1 MIHHRTKQEVRRYDI
16 FKGIITVL
24 LLLLLFFLVNQAPAE
39 MADVTPP
46 DEEIAEVALTAPQLL
61 SPAPGT
67 AVEPGLVEFS
77 GMGVPL
83 STAALLVDGTQA
95 AQTAVLEDGSWQMSA
110 ELAAGPRSIELQT
123 LDAGGNIAAAAPA
136 FTLNVNTM
144 DAEMPLVDAG
154 DVDVT
159 LPALSLPAAGLA
171 AGIGALSGTGEPG
184 YDMGVSVDGQ
194 ELARTTVDP
203 DGTWSLDVPLEPGRR
218 ALTLQLYTADGIP
231 AGSATEIEVDVAE
244 PVLPTV
250 DLPVEDVAGGEFTLS
265 GTGAPGARILLYAGS
280 VALGEAVVNE
290 DGTWQLPVT
299 LESGDYE
306 IDVAAIGADGAE
318 TERMPAISLPV
329 LPATDEAAVTGTVT
343 YVQRIALPPDAVITV
358 QLQDVSRA
366 GAPAEIIGEQ
376 VIPADGAQVPFEF
389 AVPYNPADIVEGNTY
404 ALRATI
410 NDADGNLLFTSD
422 TVIPVITGDN
432 PTENVEIVTVQ
443 VPATA
448 DGEVAVSGTVTYLQ
462 RSALSPTDTVTVQ
475 VQDTSLAD
483 APATVIGE
491 QVITVGDQQVPID
504 YSVAYDPA
512 EIVDN
517 HTYTMSARIEDAD
530 GNLLFI
536 NDTVIPVITRG
547 NPTTDVEIMTVPVD
561 SAATDSSAATV
572 SGTVT
577 YPQRI
582 ALPPDAVLEVSLQ
595 DISTPGAAAQE
606 LGKVTIPTASRQV
619 PIPFEISYDPA
630 EIVDNHTYAVRA
642 RILDGNGDLIWTSD
656 SVTPVITN
664 GNPTEDV
671 EIVVVPVQTA
681 VAPDVEFDPNAETAV
696 EAADGAET
704 FNTLLNGLEAA
715 GLAEMLS
722 DPEAT
727 FTLFAPTDAAFDA
740 LPPEVVAAWNAN
752 PARYAEMMSYLVVE
766 GAYAPEDL
774 RDGQVLRSIAGTNI
788 AINKEGEK
796 VFVNGEPTAN
806 SVVAGNSVVYALN
819 RVILA
824 PLRPGVVPPLID
836 EKGVPVFKGPLLTVV
851 GVAQSGKRILLQV
864 DGENFGDIATV
875 DDNDFWLVKQNIDSG
890 VHQIL
895 AYMLED
901 DDTLMAISQLVIL
914 PVP

>member
-1 MIHHRTKQEVRRYDI
+1 
-16 FKGIITVL
+16 
-24 LLLLLFFLVNQAPAE
+24 
-39 MADVTPP
+39 
-46 DEEIAEVALTAPQLL
+46 
-61 SPAPGT
+61 
-67 AVEPGLVEFS
+67 
-77 GMGVPL
+77 
-83 STAALLVDGTQA
+83 
-95 AQTAVLEDGSWQMSA
+95 
-110 ELAAGPRSIELQT
+110 
-123 LDAGGNIAAAAPA
+123 
-136 FTLNVNTM
+136 
-144 DAEMPLVDAG
+144 
-154 DVDVT
+154 
-159 LPALSLPAAGLA
+159 
-171 AGIGALSGTGEPG
+171 
-184 YDMGVSVDGQ
+184 
-194 ELARTTVDP
+194 
-203 DGTWSLDVPLEPGRR
+203 
-218 ALTLQLYTADGIP
+218 
-231 AGSATEIEVDVAE
+231 
-244 PVLPTV
+244 
-250 DLPVEDVAGGEFTLS
+250 
-265 GTGAPGARILLYAGS
+265 
-280 VALGEAVVNE
+280 
-290 DGTWQLPVT
+290 
-299 LESGDYE
+299 
-306 IDVAAIGADGAE
+306 
-318 TERMPAISLPV
+318 
-329 LPATDEAAVTGTVT
+329 
-343 YVQRIALPPDAVITV
+343 
-358 QLQDVSRA
+358 
-366 GAPAEIIGEQ
+366 
-376 VIPADGAQVPFEF
+376 
-389 AVPYNPADIVEGNTY
+389 
-404 ALRATI
+404 
-410 NDADGNLLFTSD
+410 
-422 TVIPVITGDN
+422 
-432 PTENVEIVTVQ
+432 
-443 VPATA
+443 
-448 DGEVAVSGTVTYLQ
+448 
-462 RSALSPTDTVTVQ
+462 
-475 VQDTSLAD
+475 
-483 APATVIGE
+483 
-491 QVITVGDQQVPID
+491 
-504 YSVAYDPA
+504 
-512 EIVDN
+512 
-517 HTYTMSARIEDAD
+517 
-530 GNLLFI
+530 
-536 NDTVIPVITRG
+536 
-547 NPTTDVEIMTVPVD
+547 
-561 SAATDSSAATV
+561 
-572 SGTVT
+572 VT

-656 SVTPVITN
+656 TVTPVITN

-671 EIVVVPVQTA
+671 EIIVVPVQTA

-740 LPPEVVAAWNAN
+740 LPPEVVAAWDAN